1 MDQETVPHEGNQT
14 FTSQSS
20 CTKGSEG
27 FLLGILILKGE
38 NMNEVR
44 EITEKIKKFRDER
57 DWMQFHDPKNMA
69 VSIILEASE
78 LLEHF
83 QWKTIEEV
91 EKYTRQ
97 NHAEIK
103 DEIAD
108 IALYLF
114 ELAENLGINLID
126 AMEQKL
132 KKNEMKYP
140 VEKAKG
146 KHTKYNKL

>member
-1 MDQETVPHEGNQT
+1 MEDI
-14 FTSQSS
+14 
-20 CTKGSEG
+20 K
-27 FLLGILILKGE
+27 K
-38 NMNEVR
+38 
-44 EITEKIKKFRDER
+44 ITEKIKKFRDDR

-83 QWKTIEEV
+83 QWKTIGEV
-91 EKYTRQ
+91 EEYSKQ
-97 NHAEIK
+97 NKDEIK

-114 ELAENLGINLID
+114 ELADNLGVNLID

-132 KKNEMKYP
+132 KKNELKYP

>member
-1 MDQETVPHEGNQT
+1 M
-14 FTSQSS
+14 
-20 CTKGSEG
+20 SE
-27 FLLGILILKGE
+27 IS
-38 NMNEVR
+38 
-44 EITEKIKKFRDER
+44 EITRKILQFRDER

-83 QWKTIEEV
+83 QWKTKEEV
-91 EKYTRQ
+91 EKYIAQ
-97 NHAEIK
+97 NKAEIK

-114 ELAENLGINLID
+114 ELAHNLGISLSG
-126 AMEQKL
+126 AMEEKL
-132 KKNEMKYP
+132 TKNAMKYP

-146 KHTKYNKL
+146 THTKYNKL

>member
-1 MDQETVPHEGNQT
+1 M
-14 FTSQSS
+14 S
-20 CTKGSEG
+20 
-27 FLLGILILKGE
+27 
-38 NMNEVR
+38 EVR
-44 EITEKIKKFRDER
+44 EVTEKIRKFRDDR

-83 QWKTIEEV
+83 QWKTTEEV
-91 EKYTRQ
+91 EKYAKQ
-97 NHAEIK
+97 NKLEIQ

-114 ELAENLGINLID
+114 ELADNIGVDLID
-126 AMEQKL
+126 AMNQKL
-132 KKNEMKYP
+132 TKNEKKYP

-146 KHTKYNKL
+146 KHVKYDKL

>member
-1 MDQETVPHEGNQT
+1 MAM
-14 FTSQSS
+14 SAI
-20 CTKGSEG
+20 K
-27 FLLGILILKGE
+27 
-38 NMNEVR
+38 
-44 EITEKIKKFRDER
+44 EITKKIIKFRDER

-83 QWKTIEEV
+83 QWKTKEEV
-91 EKYTRQ
+91 EAYVRQ
-97 NHAEIK
+97 NRLEIS

-114 ELAENLGINLID
+114 ELADNLGLDLISV
-126 AMEQKL
+126 MEEKL
-132 KKNEMKYP
+132 KKNEAKYP